1 MMAMSGSGGFILHT
15 IKVFNDP
22 DATSVT
28 SHRHGPNK
36 LQKSSEQVENTASQ
50 GGASSRTTDDCNYNG
65 DTLMSDVTISP

>member
-28 SHRHGPNK
+28 SHRQK
-36 LQKSSEQVENTASQ
+36 RLQKSSEQVENAAM
-50 GGASSRTTDDCNYNG
+50 GASSRTMDDYNYNG
-65 DTLMSDVTISP
+65 DTLMSHVTISP